1 MFKDYPEAV
10 ENTLKIAERCNVA
23 IKLDST
29 STEKYPR
36 FGTPDGSSREE
47 YLRKVCYKGLEERYG
62 KERVAADK
70 ELRDRLDYELGIIN
84 QLKIS
89 LLFPDYG
96 GFHQLGQGS

>member
-10 ENTLKIAERCNVA
+10 ENTLKIAERCNVT

-29 STEKYPR
+29 STEKYPE

-62 KERVAADK
+62 KEPV
-70 ELRDRLDYELGIIN
+70 E
-84 QLKIS
+84 IS